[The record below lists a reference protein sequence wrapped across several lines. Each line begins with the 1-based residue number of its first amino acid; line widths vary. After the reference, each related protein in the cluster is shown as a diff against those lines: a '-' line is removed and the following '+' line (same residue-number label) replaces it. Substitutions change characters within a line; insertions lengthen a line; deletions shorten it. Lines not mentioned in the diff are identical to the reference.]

1 MIWKY
6 SANRC
11 KYHNKIENA
20 ILFSMKTIFK
30 KKNRSGGSDITFQ
43 FFGAK
48 NDGQKVREAVN
59 RMVERGR
66 LGNFSL
72 VPTYLSF
79 RQEPGLLL
87 QVIYITEKP
96 HVLDI
101 QKKKE
106 NMKEENMKNRQ
117 DKWVFHKEIFFY
129 FSVII
134 SYRIIILISMELWG
148 SVIKVL
154 FIIFLF
160 FHTILIESICFYE
173 KNMFYSSLLEG
184 LLYPKHIN
192 NK

>member
-11 KYHNKIENA
+11 KYHNKRNKCIFISNFFFF
-20 ILFSMKTIFK
+20 FSYI
-30 KKNRSGGSDITFQ
+30 KNRSGGSDITFQ

-87 QVIYITEKP
+87 QVIYIFFLYTRKP
-96 HVLDI
+96 RVLYI
-101 QKKKE
+101 VKK
-106 NMKEENMKNRQ
+106 
-117 DKWVFHKEIFFY
+117 
-129 FSVII
+129 
-134 SYRIIILISMELWG
+134 
-148 SVIKVL
+148 
-154 FIIFLF
+154 
-160 FHTILIESICFYE
+160 
-173 KNMFYSSLLEG
+173 
-184 LLYPKHIN
+184 